1 MSRGGCGRQLTCEIV
16 LDSGAGAHCRQDES
30 RSLRWELIDLAPAG
44 ARCCTAAA
52 PVGSPRRAE
61 WSRGRVGMGK
71 IGVVEEERL
80 GAGRSDGGRRGLA
93 GWGLGMPSCRRRGV
107 GSVECEM

>member
-1 MSRGGCGRQLTCEIV
+1 
-16 LDSGAGAHCRQDES
+16 
-30 RSLRWELIDLAPAG
+30 
-44 ARCCTAAA
+44 
-52 PVGSPRRAE
+52 
-61 WSRGRVGMGK
+61 MGK

-107 GSVECEM
+107 GSVECCALVHKRKAAANERAVVGSFQ